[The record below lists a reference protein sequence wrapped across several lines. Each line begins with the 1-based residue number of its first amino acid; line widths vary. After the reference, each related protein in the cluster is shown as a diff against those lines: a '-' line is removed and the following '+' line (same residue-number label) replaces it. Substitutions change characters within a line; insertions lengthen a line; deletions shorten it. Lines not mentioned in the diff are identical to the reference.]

1 MTIINEVI
9 KGISSKLH
17 KLTKYPVYVDVK
29 KNHVRFPC
37 FYLKQLDQSQELS
50 VGNRYWQ
57 EHSFDIWFMP
67 NAADEVSD
75 VREEIHKMAEA
86 FFVELE
92 YITLSDGS
100 VIRGTDMHYRTTDGA
115 LHFFVSYNL
124 FILKE
129 REKAEKM
136 QSLKAEGAVKMAI
149 KKEEQAASEER
160 FDGVTIVKSAKYK
173 RYADILTYLLS
184 EGEQYTHSQIDKL
197 LKDALNQPVKQ
208 DIN

>member
-1 MTIINEVI
+1 
-9 KGISSKLH
+9 
-17 KLTKYPVYVDVK
+17 
-29 KNHVRFPC
+29 
-37 FYLKQLDQSQELS
+37 
-50 VGNRYWQ
+50 
-57 EHSFDIWFMP
+57 MP

-124 FILKE
+124 FILKD

-136 QSLKAEGAVKMAI
+136 QSLKAEGAI
-149 KKEEQAASEER
+149 KNGS
-160 FDGVTIVKSAKYK
+160 
-173 RYADILTYLLS
+173 
-184 EGEQYTHSQIDKL
+184 
-197 LKDALNQPVKQ
+197 
-208 DIN
+208 

>member
-1 MTIINEVI
+1 MTIINEII

-29 KNHVRFPC
+29 KNHVVFPC
-37 FYLKQLDQSQELS
+37 FYLKQLDQSQD
-50 VGNRYWQ
+50 
-57 EHSFDIWFMP
+57 HSFDIWFMP

-136 QSLKAEGAVKMAI
+136 QSLKAEGAI
-149 KKEEQAASEER
+149 KNGS
-160 FDGVTIVKSAKYK
+160 
-173 RYADILTYLLS
+173 
-184 EGEQYTHSQIDKL
+184 
-197 LKDALNQPVKQ
+197 
-208 DIN
+208 

>member
-29 KNHVRFPC
+29 KNHVVFPC

-57 EHSFDIWFMP
+57 EHRFDIWFMP

-100 VIRGTDMHYRTTDGA
+100 VIRGTDMHYHTTDGA

-136 QSLKAEGAVKMAI
+136 QSLKAEGAI
-149 KKEEQAASEER
+149 KNGNK
-160 FDGVTIVKSAKYK
+160 K
-173 RYADILTYLLS
+173 RRTGSVRGAFRRSNDC
-184 EGEQYTHSQIDKL
+184 
-197 LKDALNQPVKQ
+197 
-208 DIN
+208 

>member
-29 KNHVRFPC
+29 KNHVVFPC

-75 VREEIHKMAEA
+75 VREEIHKM
-86 FFVELE
+86 
-92 YITLSDGS
+92 GS
-100 VIRGTDMHYRTTDGA
+100 VLCGTGVYYSSGWFHNQRNGYA
-115 LHFFVSYNL
+115 LPN
-124 FILKE
+124 
-129 REKAEKM
+129 
-136 QSLKAEGAVKMAI
+136 
-149 KKEEQAASEER
+149 
-160 FDGVTIVKSAKYK
+160 D
-173 RYADILTYLLS
+173 
-184 EGEQYTHSQIDKL
+184 
-197 LKDALNQPVKQ
+197 
-208 DIN
+208 

>member
-17 KLTKYPVYVDVK
+17 KLTKYSVYVDVK

-86 FFVELE
+86 FFAELE

-100 VIRGTDMHYRTTDGA
+100 VVRGTDMHYRTTDGA
-115 LHFFVSYNL
+115 LHFFISYNL

-129 REKAEKM
+129 REKVEKM
-136 QSLKAEGAVKMAI
+136 QSLKTEGAI
-149 KKEEQAASEER
+149 KN
-160 FDGVTIVKSAKYK
+160 G
-173 RYADILTYLLS
+173 
-184 EGEQYTHSQIDKL
+184 
-197 LKDALNQPVKQ
+197 N
-208 DIN
+208 

>member
-9 KGISSKLH
+9 KGIASKLH

-29 KNHVRFPC
+29 KNHVVFPC

-129 REKAEKM
+129 QEKAEKM
-136 QSLKAEGAVKMAI
+136 QSLNTEGAI
-149 KKEEQAASEER
+149 KN
-160 FDGVTIVKSAKYK
+160 G
-173 RYADILTYLLS
+173 
-184 EGEQYTHSQIDKL
+184 
-197 LKDALNQPVKQ
+197 N
-208 DIN
+208 

>member
-29 KNHVRFPC
+29 KNHVVFPC

-50 VGNRYWQ
+50 VGNRYGQ

-86 FFVELE
+86 FFAELE

-100 VIRGTDMHYRTTDGA
+100 VVRGTDMHYRTTDGA
-115 LHFFVSYNL
+115 LHFFISYNL

-129 REKAEKM
+129 REKVEKM
-136 QSLKAEGAVKMAI
+136 QSLKTEGAI
-149 KKEEQAASEER
+149 KNGS
-160 FDGVTIVKSAKYK
+160 
-173 RYADILTYLLS
+173 
-184 EGEQYTHSQIDKL
+184 
-197 LKDALNQPVKQ
+197 
-208 DIN
+208 

>member
-17 KLTKYPVYVDVK
+17 KLTKYSVYVDVK
-29 KNHVRFPC
+29 KNYVVFPC

-67 NAADEVSD
+67 NAADEGSD

-136 QSLKAEGAVKMAI
+136 QSLKAEGAI
-149 KKEEQAASEER
+149 KNGS
-160 FDGVTIVKSAKYK
+160 
-173 RYADILTYLLS
+173 
-184 EGEQYTHSQIDKL
+184 
-197 LKDALNQPVKQ
+197 
-208 DIN
+208 